1 MTTTLSS
8 VCVASPPAA
17 CCADTGATA
26 PADST
31 SNSAVV
37 SMLGN
42 GRVVALIVRER
53 GNGNI
58 GMQGS

>member
-1 MTTTLSS
+1 
-8 VCVASPPAA
+8 
-17 CCADTGATA
+17 
-26 PADST
+26 
-31 SNSAVV
+31 
-37 SMLGN
+37 MLGN